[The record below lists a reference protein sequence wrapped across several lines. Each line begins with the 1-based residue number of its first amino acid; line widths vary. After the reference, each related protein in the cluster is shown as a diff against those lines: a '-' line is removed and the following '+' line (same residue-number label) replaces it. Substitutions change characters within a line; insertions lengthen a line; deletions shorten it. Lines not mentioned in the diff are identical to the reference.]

1 MSQPTTGNDNQA
13 TGGSTVT
20 VTNPVDGKPATGTP
34 TAVPTAPKD
43 QSQSQA
49 PDKGAEWQEKYSG
62 QLKVNRDLEDKLN
75 GLRNGLAGLAGL
87 EGKKASTDDLVANLT
102 ETVGTIKHE
111 LLVERVARENKIDD
125 NDDLELIRGL
135 TDEAAMRKLAARL
148 ASATEA
154 ATGGKPKSP
163 KPDGS
168 VGTGDG
174 KPAVKAGEAG
184 KAEAARR
191 FASKGQTK

>member
-1 MSQPTTGNDNQA
+1 MSQPTIGNDNQA
-13 TGGSTVT
+13 TGGSAVT
-20 VTNPVDGKPATGTP
+20 VTNPVGGKPANGTP

-43 QSQSQA
+43 QSQSHA
-49 PDKGAEWQEKYSG
+49 SDKDAEWQEKYAG

-111 LLVERVARENKIDD
+111 LLVERVARENKIDN
-125 NDDLELIRGL
+125 NDDLDLIRGL
-135 TDEAAMRKLAARL
+135 TDEEAMRKLAARL
-148 ASATEA
+148 AASAEA

-174 KPAVKAGEAG
+174 KPSVKAGEAG

-191 FASKGQTK
+191 FANQGQKK